1 MFRNKVFQAA
11 LARNNLQAERHRL
24 AKSPG
29 HAAPPSAEIKKSPAG
44 PALAQQSKVLPSSAE
59 ARVVQSAAPELRPQ
73 KRAVPGTPPP
83 ATATVSSES
92 RDKLSGD
99 SIGKRQRI
107 DSLSSPSEQGA
118 ERKRREDSDRG
129 TPVTDRDTPVTDRK
143 PLPTPSTQ
151 MRTPYLHAQ
160 RGDDP
165 GFCRPLLASPLST
178 VSASRHNTSA
188 TTQNQSPPTPIRNT
202 PRAGNAAHVPYKSPM
217 PQQQSLQSP
226 FNRTQASSLSSFFNT
241 RPAALSFSSHKKP
254 SSPPPNEPTP
264 LCPAPSNQ
272 QASAHQISAGFHN
285 DGNTCYLRYYM

>member
-11 LARNNLQAERHRL
+11 LAKNNLQAERHRL

-59 ARVVQSAAPELRPQ
+59 ARAVQSAAPELRPQ

-99 SIGKRQRI
+99 SFGKRQRI

-118 ERKRREDSDRG
+118 ERKCREDS
-129 TPVTDRDTPVTDRK
+129 DRDTPVTDRK
-143 PLPTPSTQ
+143 PLPTPSNQ

-165 GFCRPLLASPLST
+165 GFCRPTLASPLSS
-178 VSASRHNTSA
+178 VSASRHNASA

-202 PRAGNAAHVPYKSPM
+202 PRAGNAAHVPRKSPM
-217 PQQQSLQSP
+217 LQQQSLQSP
-226 FNRTQASSLSSFFNT
+226 FNRTQASSLSSFSNI
-241 RPAALSFSSHKKP
+241 RPAALSFSSYKNP

-264 LCPAPSNQ
+264 LCPAPGNQ
-272 QASAHQISAGFHN
+272 QALAHQISAGFHN